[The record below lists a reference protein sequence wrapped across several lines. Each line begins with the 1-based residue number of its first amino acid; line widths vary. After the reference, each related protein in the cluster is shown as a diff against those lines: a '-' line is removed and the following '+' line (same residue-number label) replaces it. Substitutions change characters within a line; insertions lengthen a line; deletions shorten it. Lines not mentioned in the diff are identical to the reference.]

1 MTNGCISDSEALA
14 KEKVDIFDKSK
25 WAGFGLERKIS
36 HSQHQAPAACKDET
50 VDWLGLA
57 FPIYTYVYAYNRE
70 QKSLLV

>member
-1 MTNGCISDSEALA
+1 MI
-14 KEKVDIFDKSK
+14 KVDSFDKSK

-57 FPIYTYVYAYNRE
+57 WLSQYIHMFMRIIENKNLCLYRVKVE
-70 QKSLLV
+70 Q

>member
-50 VDWLGLA
+50 VDWLG
-57 FPIYTYVYAYNRE
+57 FPNIYIYLCV
-70 QKSLLV
+70 